1 MLKGILMTTSNTI
14 TYGLTS
20 TFGGKGETTA
30 AIVGSLDIDGVVH
43 AVINDDHPAAHLAVI
58 VPHYKGGFPASISLA
73 RTGKIRKGGWVSVD
87 ITYPAS
93 RGGLIAARPG
103 GDAWFKAAPADV
115 HPADLSV
122 RS

>member
-1 MLKGILMTTSNTI
+1 MTTSNTI

-20 TFGGKGETTA
+20 TFGGDNRKTD
-30 AIVGSLDIDGVVH
+30 AIVGWLDQDGD
-43 AVINDDHPAAHLAVI
+43 ARPVIKIHDHPAAHLAMI
-58 VPHYKGGFPASISLA
+58 VPHYKGGFPAAISLA
-73 RTGKIRKGGWVSVD
+73 RTGKIRKGGWAAVA

-93 RGGLIAARPG
+93 KGGLIAARPG